1 MLQHRLIDEAKPRG
15 SWVAKLRQAA
25 HYAVETLPPDQ
36 FSSAKGAGFSEEMR
50 KRALS
55 DTLPSL
61 FNIAAL
67 YEDHFARHKLYE
79 GTRRTDPG
87 DGTHVTWHRPT
98 RPPRQTA
105 PPRERGRQTKAL
117 RMKSDVNASGSETEV
132 DDTMTRAHLQNSS
145 GSMSRQHAPETPAP
159 TVPSSTTSK
168 ISFGQHMHDLRLNE
182 EMDAKM
188 PSHARH
194 NDQALVQNMYP
205 SNMPMHYPTSHA
217 GYNFPVFQYPH
228 PAQYS
233 VGSRHVPSFAHPL
246 YVFDAPCPPQ
256 DDRFAVP
263 MAYNNAG
270 FFDEYEGAFPLT
282 PMSDNRPFH
291 GLPLDLNAKC

>member
-1 MLQHRLIDEAKPRG
+1 MKE
-15 SWVAKLRQAA
+15 
-25 HYAVETLPPDQ
+25 
-36 FSSAKGAGFSEEMR
+36 
-50 KRALS
+50 RALK
-55 DTLPSL
+55 DILPNL
-61 FNIAAL
+61 FETAAL
-67 YEDHFARHKLYE
+67 YEDHFSQYKLYE
-79 GTRRTDPG
+79 GTGRMDPG
-87 DGTHVTWHRPT
+87 CGEDVTWYRITRPPLN
-98 RPPRQTA
+98 RPPRQAA
-105 PPRERGRQTKAL
+105 PHRKRGRQSKAAQAP
-117 RMKSDVNASGSETEV
+117 RMESDDDASGGETEV
-132 DDTMTRAHLQNSS
+132 DDTMTRAHLQNFS

-205 SNMPMHYPTSHA
+205 SNMPMHYSTSHA

-263 MAYNNAG
+263 MTSNNAG
-270 FFDEYEGAFPLT
+270 FPDEYEGAFPFT